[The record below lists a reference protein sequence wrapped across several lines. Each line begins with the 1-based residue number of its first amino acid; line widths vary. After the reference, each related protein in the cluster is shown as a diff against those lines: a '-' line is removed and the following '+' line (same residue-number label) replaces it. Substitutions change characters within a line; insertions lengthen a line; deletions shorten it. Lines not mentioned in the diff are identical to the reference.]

1 MPVSDE
7 RVTPDAREVFLA
19 TLGRELHR
27 AGIATDAI
35 EATLSDVASAI
46 GLDVEV
52 FALPTYITIAVG
64 PEWRQHTV
72 MMRLEPGR
80 VSLRKI
86 AVLNEIYDD
95 LRSDRIDIMQAT
107 ALVTEVDSRWPR
119 LPSWVEIPALALI
132 ALGVAMILGGGTR
145 ELVVSMTIGICT
157 GALSTLTGKSAV
169 MARLFPVAAAFTAA
183 LIVAAFTVV
192 LGPTNIYIS
201 IIAGIVILL
210 PGYSL
215 TLALHELANDFL
227 VAGVARLGRVLSVL
241 LALGCGAFLG
251 LAIVPWVLRTGSVQS
266 HPVPT
271 AWWILASVGMAIGL
285 SITLDARLRDFSWVF
300 ASSFVALLSARLL
313 GVTSAHVVAAFLAA
327 FVCGVVANIGARFL
341 RVPQAIMLVPAL
353 LVLVPGSLSY
363 ESVLFVFQ
371 HNIDSALI
379 QAVNT
384 VAAAIQIV
392 AGLLL
397 SQLVLPAGTL
407 RRGPRVKVLDRFLH
421 QPNDSYPPDDE

>member
-1 MPVSDE
+1 
-7 RVTPDAREVFLA
+7 
-19 TLGRELHR
+19 LGRELHR

-35 EATLSDVASAI
+35 EQTLNEVARSI

-64 PEWRQHTV
+64 PSWHQHTV

-86 AVLNEIYDD
+86 ALLNEIYDA
-95 LRSDRIDIMQAT
+95 LRAGRIDFDRAT
-107 ALVTEVDSRWPR
+107 SLLAGVDSQWPG
-119 LPSWVEIPALALI
+119 LPKWLEIPALALI
-132 ALGVAMILGGGTR
+132 AVGVATILGGGAR
-145 ELVVSMTIGICT
+145 ELIVSATIGAFT
-157 GALSTLTGKSAV
+157 GALSAFSTKSAV
-169 MARLFPVAAAFTAA
+169 VARIFAVAAAFAA
-183 LIVAAFTVV
+183 TLIVAAYTKAI
-192 LGPTNIYIS
+192 GPTNIYIS
-201 IIAGIVILL
+201 VIAGIVVLL

-251 LAIVPWVLRTGSVQS
+251 LAIVPWVIRTGNVVS
-266 HPVPT
+266 HPV
-271 AWWILASVGMAIGL
+271 ASIWWLAASIGMAVGM

-300 ASSFVALLSARLL
+300 ASSFVALFTAHVLA
-313 GVTSAHVVAAFLAA
+313 GTSAHAVSAFLAA
-327 FVCGVVANIGARFL
+327 FICGLVANTGARFL

-353 LVLVPGSLSY
+353 IVLVPGSLSY
-363 ESVLFVFQ
+363 ESVLFAFQ

-379 QAVNT
+379 LAANT
-384 VAAAIQIV
+384 IVAAIQIV

-397 SQLVLPAGTL
+397 SQIVLPASAL
-407 RRGPRVKVLDRFLH
+407 RRTPGATSTDRR
-421 QPNDSYPPDDE
+421 